1 MDKMKVENMR
11 YCFLSA
17 LMLLAAPAWAEE
29 PDEELPAGMILHAD
43 TPLFGDESEDKWPQA
58 FTSDDAK
65 EFGCTSRVA
74 FGDWQ
79 IQPSDPDEDS
89 FWYRISNYGVFH
101 CWANVA
107 QAPSREALAHAVVA
121 PSFFIFL
128 GTQGATELWAL
139 QKGAVPGSDYLLL
152 ARERGDGIIRR
163 FSLLQR
169 DCTGQALRKGRQL
182 DILNTRYC
190 HVASPADLLAIARR
204 MVKRQPLGILALVP
218 DAKDDGEIDSQTP

>member
-1 MDKMKVENMR
+1 MKAENMR
-11 YCFLSA
+11 YWCLPA

-29 PDEELPAGMILHAD
+29 PDEELPAAMILHAD
-43 TPLFGDESEDKWPQA
+43 TPLFGDETEDKWPRA
-58 FTSDDAK
+58 LSVEDSNDI
-65 EFGCTSRVA
+65 GCASRVA
-74 FGDWQ
+74 FCDWQ
-79 IQPSDPDEDS
+79 IQPSDPDEDP

-101 CWANVA
+101 CWANAA
-107 QAPSREALAHAVVA
+107 QASAREALAHAEVA

-128 GTQGATELWAL
+128 GTQGATELWTL

-163 FSLLQR
+163 FFLLQR
-169 DCTGQALRKGRQL
+169 DCAGQALRKGRQL

-190 HVASPADLLAIARR
+190 HVASPADLLGIARK
-204 MVKRQPLGILALVP
+204 MVKREPLGVLALVP